1 MIITR
6 TSRYSGIT
14 RTRDIDITQDQYD
27 NWLSGN
33 GHIQNIMSNISDS
46 DREFIL
52 SGVTEA
58 EWDEAFSEV
67 MENNDEDAA
76 DAQDAF

>member
-1 MIITR
+1 ML
-6 TSRYSGIT
+6 
-14 RTRDIDITQDQYD
+14 DIDITQDQYD
-27 NWLSGN
+27 EWLSGR

-52 SGVTEA
+52 SGMTDA

-67 MENNDEDAA
+67 MENDEED
-76 DAQDAF
+76 DDMQDTF